1 MSLHE
6 RATSVRAMASN
17 SCDYKADFDTL
28 IDKMNGDP
36 DGEYINTYG
45 VRPDEKQ
52 LLVRESAFLKP
63 HRLHVFKAIADL
75 LNELKIDWFISDGS
89 LLGWYRHR
97 AMIPHDY
104 DIDLAVMEEDIQ
116 KVWKNR
122 HRLPE
127 DVVLDNVG
135 SADQSA
141 TVWVTDDTSI
151 PFDASSK
158 SAKKLGAYK
167 TTLPPKPKDGPVFV
181 WEACIDIQTYRK
193 EKDGWHN
200 NYNLNGLNLG
210 ATAFPNDVIFPLVKS
225 KFEGMDVYVPNNAE
239 RWLELNYGYLGED
252 AVWDADTSK
261 YKRRQ

>member
-1 MSLHE
+1 
-6 RATSVRAMASN
+6 MAGE
-17 SCDYKADFDTL
+17 DYKADFDTL
-28 IDKMNGDP
+28 IQKMNDNP

-52 LLVRESAFLKP
+52 LLIRESAFLKP
-63 HRLHVFKAIADL
+63 HRLYVFKAIIDL
-75 LNELKIDWFISDGS
+75 LNDLGVKWFISDGT
-89 LLGWYRHR
+89 LLGWYRHK

-104 DIDLAVMEEDIQ
+104 DLDLAILEEDMQ

-122 HRLPE
+122 HKLPS

-135 SADQSA
+135 SADQSE
-141 TVWVTDDTSI
+141 TIWVTDDVSI
-151 PFDASSK
+151 PFDPASK

-181 WEACIDIQTYRK
+181 WEACIDIQTYRR
-193 EKDGWHN
+193 EPDGWHN
-200 NYNLNGLNLG
+200 NYNLNGLDLG
-210 ATAFPNDVIFPLVKS
+210 ATAFPDDVIFPLVKTS
-225 KFEGMDVYVPNNAE
+225 FEGMDVYMPNKAE

-252 AVWDADTSK
+252 AVWDAETSK

>member
-1 MSLHE
+1 
-6 RATSVRAMASN
+6 MASD

-52 LLVRESAFLKP
+52 LLVKESAFLKP

-127 DVVLDNVG
+127 DIVLDNVG

-141 TVWVTDDTSI
+141 TVWVTDDASI
-151 PFDASSK
+151 PFDPSSK

-210 ATAFPNDVIFPLVKS
+210 ATAFPDDVIFPLVKS

-261 YKRRQ
+261 YKRCQ